1 MYCTNCGNQIPD
13 GSAFCPQC
21 GARVTTTPVPSAS
34 TLPTAAESVV
44 SKKRG
49 FPLVPV
55 MAALVAV
62 AAIVAL
68 VVLVLPNLMGGAN
81 RPTGMSAGGDHT
93 VALRSDGTVV
103 AAGDNDDGQCDVS
116 GWSDVTVAA
125 GGYHT
130 VGLRSD
136 GTVVAAGLND
146 EGQCDVSG
154 WDLSGASSR
163 AASFPTDWSGTY
175 EGYSQYAEGGSIDRT
190 LRIVISSVT
199 EEGDVSGICY
209 IGANDPEAGTGSY
222 YVEGTIDWDTRTIE
236 LHGTRWYKQE
246 DVKYMR
252 VYNGTVSS
260 GFDRI
265 TGTCMFADGSRVG
278 AWEMRSAS

>member
-103 AAGDNDDGQCDVS
+103 AAGANDDGQCDVS
-116 GWSDVTVAA
+116 GWSDVVAVSAGDFHTVGLRSDGTVVAA
-125 GGYHT
+125 GYNDYGQCGVSGWTGVVAISAGDYHT

-136 GTVVAAGLND
+136 GTVVAAGDND
-146 EGQCDVSG
+146 AGQCDVSG
-154 WDLSGASSR
+154 WDLS
-163 AASFPTDWSGTY
+163 
-175 EGYSQYAEGGSIDRT
+175 
-190 LRIVISSVT
+190 
-199 EEGDVSGICY
+199 
-209 IGANDPEAGTGSY
+209 
-222 YVEGTIDWDTRTIE
+222 
-236 LHGTRWYKQE
+236 
-246 DVKYMR
+246 
-252 VYNGTVSS
+252 
-260 GFDRI
+260 
-265 TGTCMFADGSRVG
+265 
-278 AWEMRSAS
+278 